1 MQPLEQ
7 PLETLDEILEAVER
21 VNPRLDLLKN
31 GHNAIYYDEDI
42 STQYNILNK
51 PDGKCYF
58 LDPDSKSRTNEILR
72 ELTPQEYAKIDL
84 IKGRDY

>member
-1 MQPLEQ
+1 MQ
-7 PLETLDEILEAVER
+7 TLDEILEAVER

-31 GHNAIYYDEDI
+31 GYNAIYIDEAI
-42 STQYNILNK
+42 SNQCILHQ

-58 LDPDSKSRTNEILR
+58 IQSNREQRKNEILR
-72 ELTPQEYAKIDL
+72 ELTAEEYAKIDL

>member
-1 MQPLEQ
+1 MQ

-31 GHNAIYYDEDI
+31 GHNAIYINEEI
-42 STQYNILNK
+42 SKECILQK
-51 PDGKCYF
+51 PDGRCYF
-58 LDPDSKSRTNEILR
+58 INSNREKRTNEILR